1 MNIETIMQQKQ
12 LLDAQLRKALSSME
26 KKDAIFEIK
35 KQIEENQKQCPH
47 YDNKFNL
54 TWVNDNCP
62 YCGKHIMR

>member
-1 MNIETIMQQKQ
+1 
-12 LLDAQLRKALSSME
+12 ME